1 MARKPKAQ
9 LHPDVA
15 AALPVA
21 IAAMGGT
28 PAPARPGRKAR
39 ADAPLPDLPT
49 PGRDDTGLNGAGA
62 DATPA
67 EASRRPKRPAAVA
80 SALEGH
86 APRRGPKR
94 RTPPEAPE
102 LVEANTPGHEAGPQL
117 AGADAVPVDTAPGG
131 DTQPPLPGLHAPLP
145 AQPAAHWDRA
155 TDTVRFDWPAIER
168 TAAANGPNQGMAKL
182 LVAARA
188 EGARSRW
195 PL

>member
-21 IAAMGGT
+21 IAAMGGR

-39 ADAPLPDLPT
+39 ADAPLPEPST
-49 PGRDDTGLNGAGA
+49 PGRGDAGLNGTGA
-62 DATPA
+62 DDADVTPA
-67 EASRRPKRPAAVA
+67 EARRRPKQPAAAA
-80 SALEGH
+80 SVPEGH

-94 RTPPEAPE
+94 RTPQPDEAPE
-102 LVEANTPGHEAGPQL
+102 LVGAKAPGHEAGPQL
-117 AGADAVPVDTAPGG
+117 AGG
-131 DTQPPLPGLHAPLP
+131 DMQPPSPGLHAPSP

-155 TDTVRFDWPAIER
+155 TDMVRFDWPAIER

-182 LVAARA
+182 LVAART